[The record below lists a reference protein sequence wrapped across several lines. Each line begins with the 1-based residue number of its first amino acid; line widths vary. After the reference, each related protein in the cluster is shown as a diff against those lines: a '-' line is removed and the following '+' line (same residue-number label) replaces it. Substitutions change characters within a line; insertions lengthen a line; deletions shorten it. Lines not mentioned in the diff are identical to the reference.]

1 MEYLK
6 QAAACPVGETEERG
20 KHVAE
25 IIHNIRTIGDAA
37 LIEYNTRFDGN
48 TRTAFRVTQEEI
60 DSAYAKMSWMICT
73 GPQSTSAGLRRHR
86 RAA

>member
-48 TRTAFRVTQEEI
+48 TRTAFRVTRGDRLCLCQN
-60 DSAYAKMSWMICT
+60 D
-73 GPQSTSAGLRRHR
+73 PAG
-86 RAA
+86 AG

>member
-6 QAAACPVGETEERG
+6 QATTCPVGETEERG

-37 LIEYNTRFDGN
+37 LDRKS
-48 TRTAFRVTQEEI
+48 VV
-60 DSAYAKMSWMICT
+60 
-73 GPQSTSAGLRRHR
+73 
-86 RAA
+86 

>member
-48 TRTAFRVTQEEI
+48 TRTAFRVFNFESPERR
-60 DSAYAKMSWMICT
+60 
-73 GPQSTSAGLRRHR
+73 STLPMPK
-86 RAA
+86 